1 MQGLMMDAPLLTSTI
16 LDHAERWHGEQKIV
30 SRLHDGSIHSYTYSD
45 AHTRTKKMAAALT
58 ALGVEQGDRVGTLAW
73 NNFRHFELYFAI
85 SGMGAVTHTINPRL
99 FEEQVTYIINHA
111 SNKVLVVDLS
121 FVGLVEK
128 VIGNCPK
135 VEKIIVLCEQ
145 NEMPTDSP
153 IANLICYEALI
164 AAQTGDYVWPK
175 FEERTAAALCYTSG
189 TTGNPKG
196 VLYSHRSTVLQTMA
210 TVAPDVL
217 NISACDSLLPIVP
230 MYHVNAWCQPFAA
243 ALVGAKLV
251 LPGGGMDAASIYE
264 LMETE
269 GVTLSAGVPT
279 IWLML
284 LRYLAENNSKLT
296 TVSRVSVGGSACPL
310 SIIRDFDTKYGVNV
324 IQAWG
329 MTETSPLGTVVAP
342 KPEHAKLDAETR
354 YQVQSTQGRPVFGV
368 DIRIVDD
375 NGTELARDGVMSG
388 HLQVRGYWV
397 CSEYFNVD
405 MDSPLEN
412 GWFPTGDIASISTS
426 GFLRIT
432 DRAKDLIK
440 SGGEWISSIELE
452 NAATSL
458 AGVTEAAVIGVS
470 HPRWDERP
478 LMLIIANDSTLGKH
492 DILAHLQDKFA
503 KWWLP
508 EDVLFVD
515 DIPHTA
521 TGKIS
526 KLNLRQQYQDHF
538 MQNNNEESTCA

>member
-16 LDHAERWHGEQKIV
+16 LDHAYRWHGEQKIV
-30 SRLHDGSIHSYTYSD
+30 SRLHDSSIHSYTYTD
-45 AHTRTKKMAAALT
+45 AHIRTKKMAAALT
-58 ALGVEQGDRVGTLAW
+58 ALGVEKGDRVGTLAW
-73 NNFRHFELYFAI
+73 NNFRHFELYFSI
-85 SGMGAVTHTINPRL
+85 SGMGAIIHTINPRL
-99 FEEQVTYIINHA
+99 FDEQITYIINHA
-111 SNKVLVVDLS
+111 NNKILFVDLS
-121 FVGLVEK
+121 FIGLIEKVISKCPSVEK
-128 VIGNCPK
+128 VI
-135 VEKIIVLCEQ
+135 VLCAQ
-145 NEMPTDSP
+145 DEMPADSV
-153 IANLICYEALI
+153 ITNAICYEVLI
-164 AAQTGDYVWPK
+164 EQQSGDFEWPVL
-175 FEERTAAALCYTSG
+175 EETTAAALCYTSG

-210 TVAPDVL
+210 TVSPDVL

-284 LRYLAENNSKLT
+284 LRYLADNKFKLS
-296 TVSRVSVGGSACPL
+296 TVNRVSVGGSACPL
-310 SIIRDFDTKYGVNV
+310 SIIRDFDTMHDVNV

-329 MTETSPLGTVVAP
+329 MTETSPLGTVVAL
-342 KPEHAKLDAETR
+342 KPEHTNIDVEKR
-354 YQVQSTQGRPVFGV
+354 YQVQATQGRPVFGV

-375 NGTELARDGVMSG
+375 TGAELARDGIMSG

-397 CSEYFNVD
+397 CREYFNVD
-405 MDSPLEN
+405 MNSPLEN
-412 GWFPTGDIASISTS
+412 GWFPTGDIARISPS
-426 GFLRIT
+426 GFLQIT

-452 NAATSL
+452 NAATSID
-458 AGVTEAAVIGVS
+458 GVVEAAVIGIT

-478 LMLIIANDSTLGKH
+478 LMLIIAKDDTLRKQ
-492 DILAHLQDKFA
+492 DIITYLQDKFA
-503 KWWLP
+503 RWWLP
-508 EDVLFVD
+508 EDVLFVKE
-515 DIPHTA
+515 IPHTA

-526 KLNLRQQYQDHF
+526 KLALRQQYRDHYL
-538 MQNNNEESTCA
+538 QNSDEKSICT